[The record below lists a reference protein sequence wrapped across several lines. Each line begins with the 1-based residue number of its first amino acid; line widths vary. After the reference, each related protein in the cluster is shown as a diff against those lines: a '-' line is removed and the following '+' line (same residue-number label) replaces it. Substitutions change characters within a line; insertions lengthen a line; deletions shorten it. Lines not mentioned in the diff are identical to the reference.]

1 MMKGISRN
9 SKKEGRRQ
17 RQNSGRKKSD
27 NGQSGE
33 QEKR

>member
-1 MMKGISRN
+1 MKDMNRN
-9 SKKEGRRQ
+9 SKKEGGRQ
-17 RQNSGRKKSD
+17 KQNSGRKKSD